1 MPVRELSWR
10 GACGRVSVRCT
21 VSGMAHLDGGG
32 GRGVSPG
39 DELAGD
45 GGHGFGRGMV
55 PWMYPEMLRYTSVPS
70 LQLPAAPYP
79 RGVIPVARN

>member
-10 GACGRVSVRCT
+10 GACERVSVRCA
-21 VSGMAHLDGGG
+21 VGGMAHLDGGG

-55 PWMYPEMLRYTSVPS
+55 PWMYPEMLRYTFPPLPCSRCS
-70 LQLPAAPYP
+70 LSPRCYP
-79 RGVIPVARN
+79 RGA